1 MAAPD
6 FKEKTD
12 GEVTILDN
20 ETWEVRFVQ
29 FADPDKLA
37 EVSTAGSRISVASN
51 LSYADTVNSFSWACA
66 WVGNNPLRDEL
77 DEAPPTLAKA

>member
-6 FKEKTD
+6 FREKTD

-20 ETWEVRFVQ
+20 ETWQVQFVQ
-29 FADPDKLA
+29 FTDPATLA
-37 EVSTAGSRISVASN
+37 EVSDTGKRISIKDN
-51 LSYADTVNSFSWACA
+51 LSYGDTVDAFAWSCA

-77 DEAPPTLAKA
+77 DEAPPVLTKP

>member
-12 GEVTILDN
+12 GEVTILEG
-20 ETWEVRFVQ
+20 ETWEVQFVQ
-29 FADPDKLA
+29 FADPERRA
-37 EVSTAGSRISVASN
+37 EVSEAGSRISIADK
-51 LSYADTVNSFSWACA
+51 LSYTDTIDAFSWACA

-77 DEAPPTLAKA
+77 DDAPPALPKP